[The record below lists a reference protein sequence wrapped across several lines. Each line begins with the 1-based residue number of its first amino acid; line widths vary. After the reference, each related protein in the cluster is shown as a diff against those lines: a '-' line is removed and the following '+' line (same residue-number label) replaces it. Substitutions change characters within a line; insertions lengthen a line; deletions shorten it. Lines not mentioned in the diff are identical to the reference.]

1 MSYVDNCS
9 FAVSRL
15 TDSDLVTLF
24 NACASEM
31 TVREKKKAIKRK
43 EWIDVW
49 YTEFMNRHDTVFIT
63 RGELT
68 IVATYDELHGICIG
82 TSYPVHGDKYDDK
95 TGIAVAYAKAI
106 GIAIP
111 DFI

>member
-1 MSYVDNCS
+1 MNYTDIYSHS
-9 FAVSRL
+9 VSRM
-15 TDSDLVTLF
+15 TDDALAGFLKAIV
-24 NACASEM
+24 AEQ
-31 TVREKKKAIKRK
+31 TVREKKKAIERK

-49 YTEFMNRHDTVFIT
+49 YTEFMNRYDAESIT

-68 IVATYDELHGICIG
+68 IVATFDEYNGQRIG
-82 TSYPVHGDKYDDK
+82 TAYPINGDKFDAK

>member
-1 MSYVDNCS
+1 MNYTDNCS
-9 FAVSRL
+9 YSVSRM
-15 TDSDLVTLF
+15 TDDALADFLKAIVT
-24 NACASEM
+24 EQ

-43 EWIDVW
+43 EWIDEW
-49 YTEFMNRHDTVFIT
+49 YTEFMNRYDTVSIT

-68 IVATYDELHGICIG
+68 IVATFDEYNGQRIG
-82 TSYPVHGDKYDDK
+82 TAYPVKGDKFDSK

-111 DFI
+111 DYI